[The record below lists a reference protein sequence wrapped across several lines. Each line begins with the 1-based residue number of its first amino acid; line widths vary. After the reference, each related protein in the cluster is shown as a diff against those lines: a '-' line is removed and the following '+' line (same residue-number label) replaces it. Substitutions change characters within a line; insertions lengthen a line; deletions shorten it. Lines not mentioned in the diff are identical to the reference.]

1 VLQVNYD
8 EKNAKGRDDVSDY
21 SAQSEDSEQ
30 ESGDEAGIDKPAL
43 KVRATLCLQIKL
55 AKQALQHSVSCS
67 KMAIPTSPLLKLCIF
82 A

>member
-1 VLQVNYD
+1 MNYD

-21 SAQSEDSEQ
+21 SAQSEDSDQ

-43 KVRATLCLQIKL
+43 KVRATLCFKL
-55 AKQALQHSVSCS
+55 KVVKQAMQHSVSCS
-67 KMAIPTSPLLKLCIF
+67 KVANSTSPLLKLCIF

>member
-1 VLQVNYD
+1 MLQVNYD

-21 SAQSEDSEQ
+21 SAQSEDSDQ

-43 KVRATLCLQIKL
+43 KVRATLCLKL
-55 AKQALQHSVSCS
+55 ATQAMQHSVSCT